1 MNMPALTGD
10 NPKYLH
16 KGRQETRYGYPR
28 NKRLANTRRQRGV
41 VLVLSL
47 LMLVSLTILGVS
59 AVTSSLM
66 QNKMAVSMESQSLAF
81 DAAEAAIAAVAFE
94 SEDQVLLGA
103 DVLTDPLSQARQG
116 NQLDP
121 DATDLSCFDNSN
133 WTGRTLT
140 ESGLT
145 AGSNHTVAGNYNAQP
160 EVQSWSRTAFVT
172 EQSCLGSSNVQGGS
186 NISCH
191 IFLIRGCGQLSGS
204 SYAVANTLNAS
215 TFAPAAD

>member
-1 MNMPALTGD
+1 MSYVIRKIKVARNIKLTD
-10 NPKYLH
+10 
-16 KGRQETRYGYPR
+16 
-28 NKRLANTRRQRGV
+28 RLLMKQKGV

-59 AVTSSLM
+59 AVTSSLL
-66 QNKMAVSMESQSLAF
+66 QTKMAVSMESQSLAF

-94 SEDQVLLGA
+94 SEDVVLLGE

-121 DATDLSCFDNSN
+121 EVTDLSCFDEIN
-133 WTGRTLT
+133 WTERTLT

-145 AGSNHTVAGNYNAQP
+145 TGSNHTVSGNYNAQP
-160 EVQSWSRTAFVT
+160 EVRSWSKTAFVT
-172 EQSCLGSSNVQGGS
+172 EHSCLGSSNVQGGS

-191 IFLIRGCGQLSGS
+191 IFLIRGCGNIDSS

-215 TFAPAAD
+215 TFAPAAE

>member
-1 MNMPALTGD
+1 MSRVMTNNSSDGSHLSTQ
-10 NPKYLH
+10 
-16 KGRQETRYGYPR
+16 RQQG
-28 NKRLANTRRQRGV
+28 L

-59 AVTSSLM
+59 AVTSSLL
-66 QNKMAVSMESQSLAF
+66 QNKMAVSMETQSLAF

-94 SEDQVLLGA
+94 SEDATLLSE

-121 DATDLSCFDNSN
+121 EATDLSCFDDEN
-133 WTGRTLT
+133 WTDRTLT
-140 ESGLT
+140 EDGLT
-145 AGSNHTVAGNYNAQP
+145 AGSNHTVDGNYNAQP
-160 EVQSWSRTAFVT
+160 EVQSWSKTAFVT
-172 EQSCLGSSNVQGGS
+172 EQSCLGSSNVQGGA

-191 IFLIRGCGQLSGS
+191 IFLIRGCGQMSGG

-215 TFAPAAD
+215 TFAPAAE

>member
-1 MNMPALTGD
+1 MNADLE
-10 NPKYLH
+10 K
-16 KGRQETRYGYPR
+16 Q
-28 NKRLANTRRQRGV
+28 QGV
-41 VLVLSL
+41 VLVMAL

-94 SEDQVLLGA
+94 SEDQILLGA
-103 DVLTDPLSQARQG
+103 NVLNDPLSQARQG
-116 NQLDP
+116 NQLNP
-121 DATDLSCFDNSN
+121 QATSLSCYDNQN

-140 ESGLT
+140 EGGLT
-145 AGSNHTVAGNYNAQP
+145 AGSTHTVAGSYNSTPQ
-160 EVQSWSRTAFVT
+160 VQSWSRTAFVT
-172 EQSCLGSSNVQGGS
+172 EQACLGSSNVQGGS

-191 IFLIRGCGQLSGS
+191 VFLIRGCGQLSGS

-215 TFAPAAD
+215 TFAPAAE